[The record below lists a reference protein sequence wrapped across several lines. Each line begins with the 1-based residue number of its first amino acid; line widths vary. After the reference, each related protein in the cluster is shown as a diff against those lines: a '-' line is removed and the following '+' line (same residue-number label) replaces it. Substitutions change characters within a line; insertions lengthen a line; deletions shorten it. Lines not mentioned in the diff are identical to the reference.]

1 MMNDIERIRKKI
13 YPKNRNTSFLWM
25 YRMMIVFMCAITF
38 VLSGLIVTETSFEDA
53 KQSLLQYMNKLELG
67 NIVLFENWFLPSN
80 KAVNSTISYQKID
93 DHYFTNSTNM
103 VYAIADGVCVYLNES
118 EQGYQIIVKN
128 DNDILVTYA
137 NMNDVSVKVDDR
149 ILKNSIIGTYQDK
162 LYMDFMDNQNFIS
175 YEQAIGKN

>member
-1 MMNDIERIRKKI
+1 MITLQRKLQMKKLRLI
-13 YPKNRNTSFLWM
+13 DFYPFF
-25 YRMMIVFMCAITF
+25 VFGLVG
-38 VLSGLIVTETSFEDA
+38 VLSVVHS
-53 KQSLLQYMNKLELG
+53 S
-67 NIVLFENWFLPSN
+67 
-80 KAVNSTISYQKID
+80 ISYQKID

>member
-1 MMNDIERIRKKI
+1 MMNDIERIRKRI
-13 YPKNRNTSFLWM
+13 YHKNKNASFLWM

-53 KQSLLQYMNKLELG
+53 KHLLLQYIDKIELS
-67 NIVLFENWFLPSN
+67 NILIFENWFLPSN
-80 KAVNSTISYQKID
+80 KAVNSTISYQQID
-93 DHYFTNSTNM
+93 DQYFTNSTNM

-118 EQGYQIIVKN
+118 EQGYQMIVKN

-137 NMNDVSVKVDDR
+137 NMSDVSVKVDDR

-162 LYMDFMDNQNFIS
+162 LYMDFMENQNFIS

>member
-1 MMNDIERIRKKI
+1 MNDIERIRKRI
-13 YPKNRNTSFLWM
+13 YHKNKNASFLWM

-53 KQSLLQYMNKLELG
+53 KHLLLQYIDKIELS
-67 NIVLFENWFLPSN
+67 NILIFENWFLPSN
-80 KAVNSTISYQKID
+80 KAVNSTISYQQID
-93 DHYFTNSTNM
+93 DQYFTNSTNM

-118 EQGYQIIVKN
+118 EQGYQMIVKN

-137 NMNDVSVKVDDR
+137 NMSDVSVKVDDR

-162 LYMDFMDNQNFIS
+162 LYMDFMENQNFIS

>member
-1 MMNDIERIRKKI
+1 MMNDIERIRKRI
-13 YPKNRNTSFLWM
+13 YHKNKNVSFLWM

-53 KQSLLQYMNKLELG
+53 KHLLLQYIDKIELH
-67 NIVLFENWFLPSN
+67 NILVFENWFLPSN
-80 KAVNSTISYQKID
+80 KTVNSTISYQQID
-93 DHYFTNSTNM
+93 DQYFTNSTNM

-118 EQGYQIIVKN
+118 EQGYQMIVKN

-137 NMNDVSVKVDDR
+137 NMNDVSVKIDDR

-162 LYMDFMDNQNFIS
+162 LYMDFMENQNFIS

>member
-1 MMNDIERIRKKI
+1 MMNDIERIRNRI
-13 YPKNRNTSFLWM
+13 YHKNKNASFLWM

-53 KQSLLQYMNKLELG
+53 KHLLLQYIDKIELN
-67 NIVLFENWFLPSN
+67 NILIFENWFLPSN
-80 KAVNSTISYQKID
+80 KAVNSTISYQQID
-93 DHYFTNSTNM
+93 DQYFTNSTNM

-118 EQGYQIIVKN
+118 EQGYQMIVKN

-162 LYMDFMDNQNFIS
+162 LYMDFMENQNFIS

>member
-1 MMNDIERIRKKI
+1 MMNDIERIRKRI
-13 YPKNRNTSFLWM
+13 YHKNKNASFLWM

-53 KQSLLQYMNKLELG
+53 KHLLLQYIDKIELH
-67 NIVLFENWFLPSN
+67 NILVFENWFLPSN
-80 KAVNSTISYQKID
+80 KTVNSTISYQQID
-93 DHYFTNSTNM
+93 DQYFTNSTNM

-118 EQGYQIIVKN
+118 EQGYQMIVKN

-137 NMNDVSVKVDDR
+137 NMNDVSVKIDDR

-162 LYMDFMDNQNFIS
+162 LYMDFMENQNFIS